1 MRTSPDLISLTASSA
16 ESHTFDLLGAGIS
29 MGVLY
34 FLLRGAMAEIRRLV
48 PVASRIRYACVN
60 MVDLEDQVSGGNGDG
75 RVVEGMLVKES
86 LPDILIVQNVTPRT
100 VLGEGSHAEEPCSVN
115 DRAEQQL
122 VTRPMPLRA
131 RLSTRST
138 IQTGLRG

>member
-1 MRTSPDLISLTASSA
+1 
-16 ESHTFDLLGAGIS
+16 